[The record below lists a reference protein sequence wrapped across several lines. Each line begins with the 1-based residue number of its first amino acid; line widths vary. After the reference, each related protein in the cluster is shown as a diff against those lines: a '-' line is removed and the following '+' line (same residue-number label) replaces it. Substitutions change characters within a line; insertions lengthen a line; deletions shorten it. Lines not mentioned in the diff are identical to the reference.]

1 MRVFVLCANHLLG
14 EGLASL
20 LKHGGGYDVVGR
32 DIRFVPEM
40 IQQIAPDILLLTEDT
55 LTDEVRTL
63 LATQPSPL
71 LSRVAIIGRDPSV
84 ATFADAVIE
93 PSLGSGELF
102 SRLRSL
108 PLPGLGASRN
118 GSSTADEGSRLSPR
132 EKDVARLIASGL
144 SNRQIAEKLG
154 VQEQSIK
161 NCVSSLMSKLGVGN
175 RVQILLR
182 VQESGVLSD

>member
-1 MRVFVLCANHLLG
+1 MRVFVLCANHVLG

-20 LKHGGGYDVVGR
+20 LKHAGGYDVVGR
-32 DIRFVPEM
+32 DIRLVPEDV
-40 IQQIAPDILLLTEDT
+40 QHSSPDIVLLTEDC

-63 LATQPSPL
+63 LATQPRPIQ
-71 LSRVAIIGRDPSV
+71 SRIVIIGRDPSV
-84 ATFADAVIE
+84 ATFSDAVIE

-102 SRLRSL
+102 SRLRTL
-108 PLPGLGASRN
+108 PLPGVGASRN
-118 GSSTADEGSRLSPR
+118 GSGSDEGSRLSPR
-132 EKDVARLIASGL
+132 EKDVARLVANGL

-161 NCVSSLMSKLGVGN
+161 NCVSSLMSKLGVEN

-182 VQESGVLSD
+182 VQESGALVD

>member
-93 PSLGSGELF
+93 PSLGSVELF

-118 GSSTADEGSRLSPR
+118 GSSVDEGSRLSPR
-132 EKDVARLIASGL
+132 EKDVARLVASGL